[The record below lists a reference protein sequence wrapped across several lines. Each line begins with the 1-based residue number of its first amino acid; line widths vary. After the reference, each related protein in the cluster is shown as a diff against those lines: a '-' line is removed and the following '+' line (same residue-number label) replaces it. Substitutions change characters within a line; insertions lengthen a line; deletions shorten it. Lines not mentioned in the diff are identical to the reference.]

1 VRPPEKLTIDTPEQV
16 ALEFPL
22 AGAGS
27 RFLLDSFLQ
36 KHGIAAK
43 AVRGYERI
51 AYGHIPAA
59 WHVYSGEAD
68 CCIAVRA
75 AAQVFGLG
83 FIPLLSERYDLIL
96 PEAYLD
102 LEAVQIMLDV
112 MNRVG
117 AIDAVAAASD
127 MIALGAMTALKESGK
142 RVPEDVAVI
151 GYDDTAGEIGLTSVR
166 QEWTRAGK
174 TLASKVLQI
183 VNGKKAASE
192 QLPVQLMV
200 RASSRG

>member
-1 VRPPEKLTIDTPEQV
+1 
-16 ALEFPL
+16 
-22 AGAGS
+22 
-27 RFLLDSFLQ
+27 
-36 KHGIAAK
+36 
-43 AVRGYERI
+43 
-51 AYGHIPAA
+51 
-59 WHVYSGEAD
+59 
-68 CCIAVRA
+68 
-75 AAQVFGLG
+75 
-83 FIPLLSERYDLIL
+83 
-96 PEAYLD
+96 
-102 LEAVQIMLDV
+102 MLDV